1 MTDTLTTL
9 SFYSDSKLDE
19 KIEKEK
25 KSLSSRVGYLQ
36 EIATQDWSNASFN
49 FRKAHKDHVEQWRLL
64 CEQQRE
70 RVLRYEGAKKARS
83 KENEKH

>member
-19 KIEKEK
+19 KIEEEK
-25 KSLSSRVGYLQ
+25 KRLSSKVGYLQ
-36 EIATQDWSNASFN
+36 EIATQDWSHASFN
-49 FRKAHKDHVEQWRLL
+49 FRKAHKDHVEICRLL

-70 RVLRYEGAKKARS
+70 RVLRYETAKKARS
-83 KENEKH
+83 SED